1 MSNHSTVQASC
12 QELFQE
18 ECRAFRH
25 QLEDD
30 ALFLRSHPNDNSL
43 KTTGSIYK
51 SLIET
56 WAHVERLRE
65 AGLVMASKAPKSPL
79 VLQHHSYWFLRPLA
93 DQTEFE
99 DECDRL
105 ESLLDYLTKRIYR
118 REAENLWV
126 AGLLEATSV
135 HLGNVFDVFH

>member
-1 MSNHSTVQASC
+1 MPNQFIAQASC
-12 QELFQE
+12 QEIFHQ

-25 QLEDD
+25 QLESD
-30 ALFLRSHPNDNSL
+30 ALFLRNHPNDNSL
-43 KTTGSIYK
+43 KTTGSVYK

-65 AGLVMASKAPKSPL
+65 AGLAMASKAPKSPI
-79 VLQHHSYWFLRPLA
+79 VLQRHSYWFLRPLA

-105 ESLLDYLTKRIYR
+105 ESLLDYLTKKIYR

-126 AGLLEATSV
+126 AGLLEATSL
-135 HLGNVFDVFH
+135 HLGNELDLVH